1 MSVGLNASQ
10 ARSKSREDITIY
22 NEVSTIML
30 AVITASAAGE
40 FVAYVDDKTTMT
52 ESSPTEVVTGTV
64 ANPTIAVSD
73 SVILGSTTVVLG
85 TTGTSLNAIIADI
98 NDAAI
103 TGVIASKNSSNNLV
117 LTFTGQPSVVWTYTI
132 GAGTANTKLGLT
144 TGVANITTPT
154 SVNYFNTW
162 QGTRTNRGESQQMD
176 QVIKH
181 FQNMGYKIERTTNT
195 SSQNTYQW
203 NLYW

>member
-30 AVITASAAGE
+30 AVITASAAGA
-40 FVAYVDDKTTMT
+40 FVAYVADGTTMT
-52 ESSPTEVVTGTV
+52 ESSPTEVVTGTI

-73 SVILGSTTVVLG
+73 SIIIGTTTVVLG

-98 NDAAI
+98 NDAGI
-103 TGVIASKNSSNNLV
+103 TGVVASKNAANNLV
-117 LTFTGQPSVVWTYTI
+117 LTFTGQPSVVWTYEI
-132 GAGTANTKLGLT
+132 GAGTANTALGLT
-144 TGVANITTPT
+144 AGVSNITTPT
-154 SVNYFNTW
+154 SVNYFQTW

-176 QVIKH
+176 QVIAH
-181 FQNMGYKIERTTNT
+181 FQNMGFKIERTTNT
-195 SSQNTYQW
+195 TSQNTYQW

>member
-40 FVAYVDDKTTMT
+40 FVAYVDDGTTMT

-64 ANPTIAVSD
+64 ANPTINVSD
-73 SVILGSTTVVLG
+73 SIILGTTTIVLG

-98 NDAAI
+98 NDAGV
-103 TGVIASKNSSNNLV
+103 TGVVASKNATNNLV
-117 LTFTGQPSVVWTYTI
+117 LTFTGQSSAVWTYEI
-132 GAGTANTKLGLT
+132 GAGTANTALGLT
-144 TGVANITTPT
+144 TGVANITTPS
-154 SVNYFNTW
+154 SVNYFQTW

-176 QVIKH
+176 QVIAH
-181 FQNMGYKIERTTNT
+181 FQNMGFKIERTTNT
-195 SSQNTYQW
+195 TSQNTYQW

>member
-40 FVAYVDDKTTMT
+40 FVAYVDDGTTMT

-64 ANPTIAVSD
+64 ANPTINVSD
-73 SVILGSTTVVLG
+73 SIILGTTTIVLG

-98 NDAAI
+98 NDAGV
-103 TGVIASKNSSNNLV
+103 TGVVASKNATNNLV
-117 LTFTGQPSVVWTYTI
+117 LTFTGQPSAVWTYEI
-132 GAGTANTKLGLT
+132 GAGTANTALGLT
-144 TGVANITTPT
+144 TGVANITTPS
-154 SVNYFNTW
+154 SVNYFQTW
-162 QGTRTNRGESQQMD
+162 QGTRTNRGEGQKMD
-176 QVIKH
+176 QDIAH
-181 FQNMGYKIERTTNT
+181 FQNMGFKIERTTNT
-195 SSQNTYQW
+195 TSQNTYQW

>member
-40 FVAYVDDKTTMT
+40 FVAYVDDATTMT

-64 ANPTIAVSD
+64 ANPTISVSD
-73 SVILGSTTVVLG
+73 SIILGTTTVVLG

-98 NDAAI
+98 NDAGV
-103 TGVIASKNSSNNLV
+103 TGVVASKNASNNLV
-117 LTFTGQPSVVWTYTI
+117 LTFTGQPSAVWTYEI
-132 GAGTANTKLGLT
+132 GAGTANTALGLT

-154 SVNYFNTW
+154 SVNYFQTW

-176 QVIKH
+176 QVIAH
-181 FQNMGYKIERTTNT
+181 FQNMGFKIERTTNT
-195 SSQNTYQW
+195 TSQNTYQW